1 MIGAIEKTERER
13 FARLCASL
21 SYAHGA
27 GSFEEGIGI
36 YNEKRIHRILK
47 RTLCEREDCFEI
59 KVGRYTAD
67 VLDGNQIYE
76 IQCGPLY
83 LLKDKLEYYLG
94 STEYEVTVVHPII
107 TKRVVIRADRDT
119 GEVIRRRISPIK
131 ERPEKILPMMYN
143 LAPFVSNP
151 RFSMLLV
158 CLEVEEYRFSEAVRY
173 RKSGR
178 YDSEVFPIAM
188 GEVIE
193 LRGVED
199 YVEFLPRELIGKS
212 FSASEYEQYSAL
224 RGIDTYSALK
234 TLANIGLIE
243 RKKEGRK
250 VIYTA

>member
-1 MIGAIEKTERER
+1 MIDPIGKVQRER
-13 FARLCASL
+13 FERLCASL
-21 SYAHGA
+21 SYVQGA
-27 GSFEEGIGI
+27 SALEEGIGI
-36 YNEKRIHRILK
+36 YNEKRIHRVLK
-47 RTLCEREDCFEI
+47 RTLCECEDRFEI

-76 IQCGPLY
+76 IQCGPLH
-83 LLKDKLEYYLG
+83 LLKNKLEYYLG
-94 STEYEVTVVHPII
+94 STEYDVTVVHPII
-107 TKRVVIRADRDT
+107 TKRVVIRADRNT
-119 GEVIRRRISPIK
+119 GEVIRRRLSPIK

-143 LAPFVSNP
+143 LGEFVSHP
-151 RFSMLLV
+151 RFSILLV

-173 RKSGR
+173 RKSGK

-199 YVEFLPRELIGKS
+199 YVEFLPRELIGKE
-212 FSASEYEQYSAL
+212 FSASEYERYSSL

-234 TLANIGLIE
+234 TLSEIGIID
-243 RKKEGRK
+243 RKKEGRR

>member
-1 MIGAIEKTERER
+1 MSDVIGKAQRER
-13 FARLCASL
+13 FERLCASL
-21 SYAHGA
+21 SYVQGA

-36 YNEKRIHRILK
+36 YNEKRIHRVLK
-47 RTLCEREDCFEI
+47 RTLCDREDCFEI

-76 IQCGPLY
+76 IQCGPLH

-119 GEVIRRRISPIK
+119 GEVMRRRISPVK

-143 LAPFVSNP
+143 LSQFVSNP
-151 RFSMLLV
+151 RFSILLV

-178 YDSEVFPIAM
+178 YDSEVFPITM

-193 LRGVED
+193 LREVGD
-199 YVEFLPRELIGKS
+199 YVEFLPRELIGRE
-212 FSASEYEQYSAL
+212 FSASEYERYSSL

-234 TLANIGLIE
+234 TLANIGIIE
-243 RKKEGRK
+243 RRKEGRK

>member
-1 MIGAIEKTERER
+1 MIGIIGKTERER

-21 SYAHGA
+21 SYMGN
-27 GSFEEGIGI
+27 GFSGEEGIGI
-36 YNEKRIHRILK
+36 YNEKRIHRVLK

-76 IQCGPLY
+76 IQCGPLP
-83 LLKDKLEYYLG
+83 LLRGKLEYYLNG
-94 STEYEVTVVHPII
+94 TEYSVTVVHPII
-107 TKRVVIRADRDT
+107 TKRTVIRADRDT
-119 GEVIRRRISPIK
+119 GEVIRRRISPLK
-131 ERPEKILPMMYN
+131 EKPEKILPMMYN
-143 LAPFVSNP
+143 LSEFVSHP

-158 CLEVEEYRFSEAVRY
+158 CMEVEEYRFSEAVRY
-173 RKSGR
+173 RKSGK
-178 YDSEVFPIAM
+178 YDSEVFPISM
-188 GEVIE
+188 GEAIE
-193 LRGVED
+193 LRGVGD

-212 FSASEYEQYSAL
+212 FSASEYEKYTSL

-234 TLANIGLIE
+234 TLANMGLIE